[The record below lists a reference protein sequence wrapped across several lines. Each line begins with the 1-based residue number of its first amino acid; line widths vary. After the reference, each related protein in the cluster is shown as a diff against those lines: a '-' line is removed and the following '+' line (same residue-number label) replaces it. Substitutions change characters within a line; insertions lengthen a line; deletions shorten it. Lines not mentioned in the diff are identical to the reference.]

1 MKKLINITHTDL
13 DGVGCTAICQY
24 FADKN
29 GYEVEFFNCG
39 YSTVNDRVREVI
51 DRVEAGEKI
60 DMVLPPYQGL
70 PQSFCLT
77 EHLCLYPL

>member
-51 DRVEAGEKI
+51 EEFYLIAIFISKI
-60 DMVLPPYQGL
+60 
-70 PQSFCLT
+70 LT
-77 EHLCLYPL
+77 NSCTSYTV